1 LQQESRRSQE
11 HEAEAKLAASSA
23 RAQALQDQ
31 MLNELSESVAGF
43 EAAKRTEAL
52 VDTRMLPQAELSF
65 QSAMAGYQN
74 GKIDLSTLLE
84 AHRQVLRAR
93 QQRIKAG
100 FDAQLRMADIERLT
114 GE

>member
-1 LQQESRRSQE
+1 
-11 HEAEAKLAASSA
+11 
-23 RAQALQDQ
+23 
-31 MLNELSESVAGF
+31 
-43 EAAKRTEAL
+43 
-52 VDTRMLPQAELSF
+52 
-65 QSAMAGYQN
+65 MAGYQN